1 MLTLPKT
8 LLSLLVVVATLFN
21 AAAIAQTAPATPAS
35 PAAAPPVAATPT
47 APSVPTTEVS
57 GVKFDNTLDLRGSK
71 LQLNGA
77 GVRYKAIFKV
87 YAAGL
92 YVGKKSS
99 TPEEVLSQTGNRRMQ
114 VVMLRDI
121 DAGELGKLFSRG
133 VEDNM
138 PKNDFSKIVPALLRM
153 SQMFSDYKQL
163 KTGDV
168 FTIDWVNGTG
178 TIISIK
184 GKPYG
189 EPFKEPEFFNALM
202 SIWLGKQPA
211 DWKLKDAL
219 MGNKS

>member
-1 MLTLPKT
+1 M
-8 LLSLLVVVATLFN
+8 LLSRKTSFSLLMV
-21 AAAIAQTAPATPAS
+21 AAISFNTGATAQTAPAVAVAPATLS
-35 PAAAPPVAATPT
+35 AQ
-47 APSVPTTEVS
+47 TTEVS
-57 GVKFDNTLDLRGSK
+57 GVKFDNSVDLRGGK

-77 GVRYKAIFKV
+77 GTSYKAIFKV

-92 YVGKKSS
+92 YLGKKAPTSDEALGQ
-99 TPEEVLSQTGNRRMQ
+99 PGNKRIQ

-138 PKNDFSKIVPALLRM
+138 PKSDFSKVVPALLRM

-168 FTIDWVNGTG
+168 FTIDWVNGAG

-189 EPFKEPEFFNALM
+189 EPFKEPEFFNALL

-219 MGNKS
+219 LGNKS